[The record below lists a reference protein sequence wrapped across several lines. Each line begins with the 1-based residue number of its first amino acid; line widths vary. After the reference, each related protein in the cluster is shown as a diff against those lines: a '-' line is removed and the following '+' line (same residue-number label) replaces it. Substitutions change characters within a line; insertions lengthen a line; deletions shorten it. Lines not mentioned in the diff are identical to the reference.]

1 MTYVDAGLVE
11 KTKVQHAEYVRSGV
25 LIGEYDDS
33 VWTLDG
39 QTKRSRIVFS
49 KKKNELRNVCGQKGI
64 DYDWLIAALKTY
76 TILRVDTAM
85 PGVMGGQISYFIEEL
100 LKSELGSVL
109 EKPKPRPGY
118 TEYYVDFLR
127 IIPGVSDSYL
137 RLCSRTAAELHQE
150 NAAKRKDKDHATRL
164 NEFLS
169 YFAVDDVLR
178 SWWAANTDTDK
189 KLYYYPFYLFWV
201 VTTILPLRV
210 TEYCVTPLDCIKEID
225 GQYFLTIRRSRLK
238 GSSSTSPT
246 IRYHRIVQDYTL
258 HTYEIPRWLY
268 DEIATYR
275 EMTKGYEH
283 PYDLLFSVD
292 AMLHLNY
299 GETRTKRAQ
308 KAYSSQELRE
318 CITLFYADVL
328 EIEKGYRIVSEDE
341 LLKRSQTEEGSYSMD
356 DDEIMMIHPK
366 DTRHLAM
373 INLIMRGANPMT
385 IKDFAGHTNATTSAH
400 YYSNISN
407 TIRCSTK
414 YIYDKFRS
422 SKGTVDYTPHI
433 RINPAS
439 LLISPDDP
447 HVEVDGGGCYSP
459 AFIRGSVADCQQCG
473 GRCKVCG
480 FFWPKH
486 GAESPKENIDI
497 EMEYYI
503 KMLKDPNLDDKIE
516 EYQVHALRLE
526 ESAVDLATQIWEEFR
541 RREHEQEKNKA

>member
-1 MTYVDAGLVE
+1 MDAGLVE